1 MFENANSKR
10 IHDELTEYIKS
21 RNKSTQKKN
30 EKQPKKKTPNK
41 IEEPLKR
48 YRINSCFGC

>member
-1 MFENANSKR
+1 MFENPYSKR

-30 EKQPKKKTPNK
+30 EKRAKNKKT
-41 IEEPLKR
+41 E
-48 YRINSCFGC
+48 